1 MNPTPGTRFHGV
13 AVGLVTRL
21 DDPDKLTRVAV
32 KLPWL
37 ADDIEVWARL
47 AVPVA
52 GNGRGIFWL
61 PEVGDEVL
69 VAFGH
74 GSPDAV
80 FVLGGLYNGKD
91 VPPCPEDQLT
101 DRRVLRSRS
110 GAEIALVDK
119 DGAEAVEIR
128 DKSGKNLIT
137 VDTASN
143 TITLRSD
150 AEIKLVAAKKLSL
163 GDGGADLEVRC
174 AKFTV
179 QCTKLDVNDGK
190 LEVV

>member
-1 MNPTPGTRFHGV
+1 MNPTQGTRYYGV
-13 AVGLVTRL
+13 AIGLVTRT
-21 DDPDKLTRVAV
+21 DDPDGLARVAV

-37 ADDIEVWARL
+37 SDDIEVWARL

-52 GNGRGIFWL
+52 GNARGFFWL
-61 PEVGDEVL
+61 PEVDDEVL

-74 GSPDAV
+74 GSPDAA
-80 FVLGGLYNGKD
+80 FVIGGLYNGKD
-91 VPPCPEDQLT
+91 VPPCPKDQQA
-101 DRRVLRSRS
+101 DRRVLRGRS

-119 DGAEAVEIR
+119 DGAEAIEIR

-143 TITLRSD
+143 TIELRSD
-150 AEIKLVAAKKLSL
+150 AEIKLVAASKITL
-163 GDGGADLEVRC
+163 GDGAADLAIRC
-174 AKFTV
+174 GALTV
-179 QCTKLDVNDGK
+179 KCTKLDVNDGK

>member
-1 MNPTPGTRFHGV
+1 MNPAQGPRYYGV
-13 AVGLVTRL
+13 AVGLVSRV
-21 DDPDKLTRVAV
+21 DDPDGLARVAV

-52 GNGRGIFWL
+52 GNARGFFWL
-61 PEVGDEVL
+61 PEVDDEVL

-91 VPPCPEDQLT
+91 VPPCPKDQQA
-101 DRRVLRSRS
+101 DRRVLRGRS
-110 GAEIALVDK
+110 GAEIALVEK
-119 DGAEAVEIR
+119 EGAEAIEIR
-128 DKSGKNLIT
+128 DKSGKNLLT

-143 TITLRSD
+143 TIEIRAD
-150 AEIKLVAAKKLSL
+150 AELRLVAAKKISL
-163 GDGGADLEVRC
+163 GDGAADLEVSC

-179 QCTKLDVNDGK
+179 TCTKLDVNDGK

>member
-1 MNPTPGTRFHGV
+1 MNPTQGTRYYGV
-13 AVGLVTRL
+13 AVGLVTRV
-21 DDPDKLTRVAV
+21 DDPDGAARVAV

-37 ADDIEVWARL
+37 SDDVEVWARL
-47 AVPVA
+47 AAPVA
-52 GNGRGIFWL
+52 GNARGFFWL

-74 GSPDAV
+74 GSPDAA

-91 VPPCPEDQLT
+91 VPPCPKDQHT
-101 DRRVLRSRS
+101 DRRVLRGRS

-119 DGAEAVEIR
+119 DGAEAIEIR

-143 TITLRSD
+143 TISIESD

-179 QCTKLDVNDGK
+179 QCSKLDVNDGK